1 MAEST
6 PEPVHQP
13 PRRIL
18 AAAAIVVALAAWWLL
33 HTYTSAGTHEC
44 EALYKSA
51 RSAADTARIDTVV
64 TAGSR
69 AQNEPRTC
77 GFLRKSARWQ

>member
-1 MAEST
+1 MPEST
-6 PEPVHQP
+6 LEPADRP
-13 PRRIL
+13 PKRIL
-18 AAAAIVVALAAWWLL
+18 AAAAIVIALAAWWLL

>member
-6 PEPVHQP
+6 PEPVRMP

-18 AAAAIVVALAAWWLL
+18 AAAAMAVVLAAWWLL
-33 HTYTSAGTHEC
+33 HTYTSAGTREC